1 MFIMQNVWLSCLAA
15 VLDQTQ
21 LTLEQNI
28 SRLIKDIKIMP
39 HNSQFEQNL
48 CPTAALN

>member
-21 LTLEQNI
+21 LILEQNI
-28 SRLIKDIKIMP
+28 SRLRYQD
-39 HNSQFEQNL
+39 HATQ
-48 CPTAALN
+48 